1 VRSSFL
7 HAVFVSAARKFFI
20 RLTLYGKSIQ
30 CASVCAGAGLSGT
43 GRREQLSCGLVVF
56 CACYCNVEV
65 GQIMSMIKVEDLIQ
79 QFQPTMIFVE
89 HDAAFRDKIATD
101 VIEL

>member
-1 VRSSFL
+1 
-7 HAVFVSAARKFFI
+7 
-20 RLTLYGKSIQ
+20 
-30 CASVCAGAGLSGT
+30 
-43 GRREQLSCGLVVF
+43 
-56 CACYCNVEV
+56 
-65 GQIMSMIKVEDLIQ
+65 MSMIKVEDLIQ